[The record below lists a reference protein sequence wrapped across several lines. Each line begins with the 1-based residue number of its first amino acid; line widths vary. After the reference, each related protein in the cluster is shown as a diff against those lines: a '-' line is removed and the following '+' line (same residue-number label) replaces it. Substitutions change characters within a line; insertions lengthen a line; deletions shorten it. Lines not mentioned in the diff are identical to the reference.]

1 MGSLTDVAENAL
13 LNHIC
18 STAYTASATLFVA
31 LCTAD
36 PTDTATTLAGIEV
49 ANTFAYARTSIPF
62 ANPAASRQVI
72 QSGPVQFPQ
81 ATGAWGVVTHWAIVT
96 SGTFNAGTCLA
107 HGQFTGSFS
116 PINGNTPTIPT
127 SEIKVQ
133 FNASSG
139 AGFSDYTVHNWLN
152 LMFRNQTFTK
162 PATYVGL
169 STGTALTDTVVA
181 VSGLTEVSG
190 TSYARVLVN
199 ITGGASPAWSTVAA
213 GAVNNVQAINFN
225 SPGAGGWTQ
234 ITSMFLADSAS
245 GAGAVLAFDAAN
257 VLDQTAQAADTVQ
270 FAPTALAMSIT

>member
-13 LNHIC
+13 LNHLC

-49 ANTFAYARTSIPF
+49 ANANAYARTAITFS
-62 ANPAASRQVI
+62 AAASRQVI
-72 QSGPVQFPQ
+72 QSGAVTFPP
-81 ATGAWGVVTHWAIVT
+81 ATGAWGTVTHWAIVT

-107 HGQFTGSFS
+107 HGAFTGSFS
-116 PINGNTPTIPT
+116 PVNGNTPTIPT
-127 SEIKVQ
+127 TEIKIQ
-133 FNASSG
+133 FNASTG
-139 AGFSDYTVHNWLN
+139 AGFSDYTVHSWLN
-152 LMFRNQTFTK
+152 LMFRNIAFPK

-169 STGTALTDTVVA
+169 STGTALSDTIVA
-181 VSGLTEVSG
+181 VSGLTEVTG
-190 TSYARVLVN
+190 VSYARVLVN
-199 ITGGASPAWSTVAA
+199 ITGGASPAWSVVAA
-213 GAVNNVQAINFN
+213 GAANNVQAINFP

-245 GAGAVLAFDAAN
+245 GAGNVLGFDSAN

-270 FAPTALAMSIT
+270 FAAAQLALSVS

>member
-13 LNHIC
+13 LNHLC

-31 LCTAD
+31 LCLSD
-36 PTDTATTLAGIEV
+36 PTDTATTLVGVEIPN
-49 ANTFAYARTSIPF
+49 ANLYARTSIPF

-72 QSGPVQFPQ
+72 QSGPVTFPQ
-81 ATGAWGVVTHWAIVT
+81 ANGSWGAVSHWAIVT
-96 SGTFNAGTCLA
+96 SGTYNTGTTLA
-107 HGQFTGSFS
+107 HGAFTAGFTPVNGS
-116 PINGNTPTIPT
+116 TPTIPT

-139 AGFSDYTVHNWLN
+139 AGFSDYTVHKWLD
-152 LMFRNQTFTK
+152 LMFRNQAFAK

-213 GAVNNVQAINFN
+213 GAVNNVQAINFP

-257 VLDQTAQAADTVQ
+257 VLDQTAQAADSVQ
-270 FAPTALAMSIT
+270 FAATQLSMSLT

>member
-31 LCTAD
+31 LCLSD
-36 PTDTATTLAGIEV
+36 PTDTATTLVGVEIPN
-49 ANTFAYARTSIPF
+49 ANLYARTAITFS
-62 ANPAASRQVI
+62 AAASRQVI
-72 QSGPVQFPQ
+72 QSGPVTFPQ
-81 ATGAWGVVTHWAIVT
+81 ANGAWGTVTHWAIVT
-96 SGTFNAGTCLA
+96 SGTYNTGTTLA
-107 HGQFTGSFS
+107 HGAFTAGFTPVNGS
-116 PINGNTPTIPT
+116 TPTIPT

-139 AGFSDYTVHNWLN
+139 AGFGDYTVHKWLD
-152 LMFRNQTFTK
+152 LMFRNVAFPK

-199 ITGGASPAWSTVAA
+199 ITVTGIDESVGKHYHRR
-213 GAVNNVQAINFN
+213 
-225 SPGAGGWTQ
+225 
-234 ITSMFLADSAS
+234 
-245 GAGAVLAFDAAN
+245 
-257 VLDQTAQAADTVQ
+257 
-270 FAPTALAMSIT
+270 